1 MLARLHKRWRPQRV
15 QRRWRFMFDKLSPR
29 AVTSVIKRK
38 YPDVNTKQVQ
48 RELNRILKSVK
59 KFHAYPALPTAAQR
73 AANQKSKPTKKRKK
87 STCMTLEKA
96 IAAGRSRWNDQKYY
110 VTRVIYE
117 RRQLTNP
124 VPTEQDKAEKCRIFK
139 IPNLNTC
146 CVTHL
151 SSNGA
156 GDHLFE
162 INGYAKATEETY
174 GVALHGRYDWWNTV
188 PIVGSINKSYKK
200 FPILGKKP
208 KDIGWQTLT
217 KQEYAMQSV
226 ERRRLYDMIQ
236 EWKRYCASS
245 GAALSFMFNA
255 EDIAFFDSRKAL
267 YDKLWD
273 I

>member
-1 MLARLHKRWRPQRV
+1 
-15 QRRWRFMFDKLSPR
+15 
-29 AVTSVIKRK
+29 
-38 YPDVNTKQVQ
+38 
-48 RELNRILKSVK
+48 
-59 KFHAYPALPTAAQR
+59 
-73 AANQKSKPTKKRKK
+73 
-87 STCMTLEKA
+87 MTLEKA

-139 IPNLNTC
+139 IHNLNTC

-217 KQEYAMQSV
+217 KQEYVMQSV

-236 EWKRYCASS
+236 EWKRYCAKR
-245 GAALSFMFNA
+245 GAGLSFMFNT